1 MWEYY
6 FLSAPYVFA
15 LRRTDFSVIKLENNE
30 KYMFRYGNI
39 SVDSGFLCGKAR
51 NLRRDFPFILL
62 DYSVK
67 CWTANF
73 LDLGKCAQ
81 RRVSFCFIFLY
92 LFWTNWLTGEVFVS
106 DFSIFIMDNDLGDIL
121 YRADALCTSTLKGQP
136 LYHLVRSFLAS

>member
-1 MWEYY
+1 MADVGILFFVSTICFCYY
-6 FLSAPYVFA
+6 LT

-67 CWTANF
+67 C
-73 LDLGKCAQ
+73 
-81 RRVSFCFIFLY
+81 
-92 LFWTNWLTGEVFVS
+92 
-106 DFSIFIMDNDLGDIL
+106 
-121 YRADALCTSTLKGQP
+121 
-136 LYHLVRSFLAS
+136 